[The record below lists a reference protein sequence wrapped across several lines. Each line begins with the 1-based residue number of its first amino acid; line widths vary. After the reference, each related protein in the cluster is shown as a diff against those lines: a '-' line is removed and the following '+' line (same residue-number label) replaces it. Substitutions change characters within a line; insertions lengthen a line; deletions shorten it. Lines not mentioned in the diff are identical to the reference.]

1 MTINILVM
9 NMLDPFILRAIAAG
23 LGVAIIAGTIGC
35 FVVWRKM
42 AYFGDSLAHSALL
55 GIALGLAIGI
65 STYLS
70 TIIACLAF
78 ALILLWLQ
86 QKNLLATDTLLGI
99 LAHAALS
106 IGMIAISVL
115 ELRVNLHSY
124 LFGDILTVTSIEL
137 WWIYLGGFFVLLM
150 IILNWPSLVLM
161 TIHEE
166 LAKAEN
172 VNVYFQNLLLM
183 LLMTIVVAV
192 SIRTVGILLISS
204 MLIIPAATARH
215 LVNSPVA
222 MAITASILGSIA
234 VLGGIF
240 LSMELDTPSGPSI
253 VVTAALLF
261 AILFAFSN
269 IILKNNN

>member
-1 MTINILVM
+1 M

-124 LFGDILTVTSIEL
+124 LFGDILTVTSVEL

-150 IILNWPSLVLM
+150 VILNWPSLVLM

-172 VNVYFQNLLLM
+172 VNVYFQHLLLM

-222 MAITASILGSIA
+222 MAITASFLGVIA

-240 LSMELDTPSGPSI
+240 LSMKLDTPSGPSI

-269 IILKNNN
+269 LILKNNN

>member
-1 MTINILVM
+1 
-9 NMLDPFILRAIAAG
+9 
-23 LGVAIIAGTIGC
+23 
-35 FVVWRKM
+35 
-42 AYFGDSLAHSALL
+42 
-55 GIALGLAIGI
+55 
-65 STYLS
+65 
-70 TIIACLAF
+70 
-78 ALILLWLQ
+78 
-86 QKNLLATDTLLGI
+86 
-99 LAHAALS
+99 
-106 IGMIAISVL
+106 
-115 ELRVNLHSY
+115 
-124 LFGDILTVTSIEL
+124 
-137 WWIYLGGFFVLLM
+137 
-150 IILNWPSLVLM
+150 
-161 TIHEE
+161 
-166 LAKAEN
+166 
-172 VNVYFQNLLLM
+172 M